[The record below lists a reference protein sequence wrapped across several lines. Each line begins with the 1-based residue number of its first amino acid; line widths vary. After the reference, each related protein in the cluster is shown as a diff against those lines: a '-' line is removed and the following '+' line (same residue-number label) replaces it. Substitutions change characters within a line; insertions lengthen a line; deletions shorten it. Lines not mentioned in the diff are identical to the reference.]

1 MTEPA
6 APPRRA
12 PRLAPD
18 QRIAPYV
25 TRRGRFT
32 RIDPAAGRPL
42 PAISRV
48 VGAAAALLFLAE
60 SFRRARSAA

>member
-1 MTEPA
+1 MTDPPV
-6 APPRRA
+6 PPRRA

-18 QRIAPYV
+18 QRIAPYI
-25 TRRGRFT
+25 TRRGRFA

-42 PAISRV
+42 PAVSKV

-60 SFRRARSAA
+60 SFRRARGAA